1 MDDINSVTLVGRL
14 TKNAEVKAL
23 PSGAEV
29 AEMSIASNY
38 SVKKGDQWVDE
49 VSYFD
54 ITKFKPGGLAK
65 YLVKGK
71 QIAVVGELQQQR
83 WEKDGQKRS
92 RVKIMARKLQ
102 LLGGNETQSAYG
114 QEPGDLGHKV
124 DSGFEDD
131 VPF

>member
-1 MDDINSVTLVGRL
+1 MDDINIVTLVGRL
-14 TKNAEVKAL
+14 TKDAEVKAL

-54 ITKFKPGGLAK
+54 VVKFKPGGLAQ
-65 YLVKGK
+65 YLKKGK
-71 QIAVVGELQQQR
+71 QISVVGELQQQR

-102 LLGGNETQSAYG
+102 LLGGKETQSAYG
-114 QEPGDLGHKV
+114 QEPGDLEHKA
-124 DSGFEDD
+124 DPGFEDD